1 MLYSVNF
8 PSGEDDVNITEKARE
23 RVRRGCTFLTDM
35 QSQWPMARTWF
46 ETIKRMRAFYRTVVC
61 QEGPVSPDEQQA
73 LRRAMIDYGALQP
86 SPVQKPGELKAAE
99 SVHRRGS
106 VANEVSVIYH
116 CSARCGI

>member
-8 PSGEDDVNITEKARE
+8 PSGEDDVNTTEKARE

-46 ETIKRMRAFYRTVVC
+46 ETIKRMRVYYSTVVG

-86 SPVQKPGELKAAE
+86 SPVGKPGDIKPFVDPA
-99 SVHRRGS
+99 RRGS
-106 VANEVSVIYH
+106 IVTEVWI
-116 CSARCGI
+116 